1 MILCLSAPFA
11 FFQLQGGCSGQSEG
25 QLCDPNNLSEGVN
38 QDCADGLEC
47 RSTSAGASST
57 AGVCCLPNSTHPS
70 CVNAGTTSG
79 TTSSSSSSSST
90 STSSSGTTTTT
101 SGTGGMGGTGGTG
114 GMGTG
119 GMGSGTTTT
128 SGTGGS
134 GGG

>member
-79 TTSSSSSSSST
+79 TTSSSSSSSS
-90 STSSSGTTTTT
+90 SSSGTTTTT
-101 SGTGGMGGTGGTG
+101 TSGTGGTG

-119 GMGSGTTTT
+119 GMGGM
-128 SGTGGS
+128 GTGGMGTS
-134 GGG
+134 DAGDGG